1 MDLGS
6 IGRILLI
13 VGGLLAVIGGAL
25 MLLSR
30 LPLLGNL
37 PGDIRIQS
45 GNFTCIFPI
54 VTMIL
59 LSIILTVI
67 LNIVVRLINRP

>member
-6 IGRILLI
+6 IGRILLV
-13 VGGLLAVIGGAL
+13 VGVVLAVIGGAL

-30 LPLLGNL
+30 VPLLGNL

-45 GNFTCIFPI
+45 GSFTCIFPI

>member
-1 MDLGS
+1 MDFGS
-6 IGRILLI
+6 IGRILLV
-13 VGGLLAVIGGAL
+13 VGVLLAVIGGVL

-30 LPLLGNL
+30 VPLFGNL

>member
-6 IGRILLI
+6 IGRILLVI
-13 VGGLLAVIGGAL
+13 GVLLAVIGGAL

-30 LPLLGNL
+30 VPLFGNL